1 MTRLLLLA
9 AALAAPSPARGAA
22 DPYSNAAG
30 KLAGALPAEAKVC
43 VLPFHYIGAAEGS
56 RGGAVIAERL
66 ASELVRDGRLTVLE
80 RSRVSDVVSAL
91 KLSGAALSGGES
103 AGKAGRLLG
112 ADFVV
117 TGMLFKKDG
126 GALEF
131 NARAIDPGTG
141 EVRASAKAAVKEDWL
156 ETMPEAPASAAGA
169 KAYALCKEGIY
180 ALDARRFSEAEEL
193 FTKAISEE
201 ANAACGMNIPGM
213 ALMARSMARQGKAG
227 PQDDPEYG
235 AGPPVDFTLRERE
248 RISRESA
255 DYTKKLSRYDALLKA
270 MPDNAAAYYE
280 RGKLYGRL
288 GRYREA
294 VKDLDAAVKLEP
306 GKAEYYYARG
316 LILGTRSLFDNALK
330 DFNEAVRLSPRFAA
344 AYNAR
349 GTAYVA
355 TEQCGKALAEF
366 ARAAEYDPADPLPRA
381 NSADCLCR
389 LKRYAEALKQADSA
403 LALDDG
409 FAEAHYW
416 RGSALTGLQR
426 YDEAI
431 EALDRAVELAPAYR
445 PAKEKRREAL
455 DRKSGKY
462 EGYTRDSKKAMELFN
477 ARETD

>member
-1 MTRLLLLA
+1 MTPRALLALLLGLPGLA
-9 AALAAPSPARGAA
+9 AAG
-22 DPYSNAAG
+22 DPYKAAAG
-30 KLAGALPAEAKVC
+30 ELAGELPAGATVC
-43 VLPFHYIGAAEGS
+43 VLPFNYIGMEGA
-56 RGGAVIAERL
+56 RGGVVVAERL
-66 ASELVRDGRLTVLE
+66 NTELVREGRLAVVE
-80 RSRVSDVVSAL
+80 RARVSKALDAMQLPGSGLASA
-91 KLSGAALSGGES
+91 EV

-112 ADFVV
+112 AGFVISG
-117 TGMLFKKDG
+117 TLARLAG
-126 GALEF
+126 GGLEF

-156 ETMPEAPASAAGA
+156 ETMPAAPASTAGA

-180 ALDARRFSEAEEL
+180 ALDARRFAEAEEL
-193 FTKAISEE
+193 FTKAIAEQ
-201 ANAACGMNIPGM
+201 ADAACGMNIPGM

-227 PQDDPEYG
+227 PQDDPESSG
-235 AGPPVDFTLRERE
+235 GPPVDFTLQERE

-255 DYTKKLSRYDALLKA
+255 EDTKKLSRYNALLKA

-330 DFNEAVRLSPRFAA
+330 DFDEAVRLSPRFAA

-416 RGSALTGLQR
+416 RGSALTGLKR
-426 YDEAI
+426 YDEAV
-431 EALDRAVELAPAYR
+431 EALDRAVELAPSYR
-445 PAKEKRREAL
+445 PAKEKRQEAL

>member
-1 MTRLLLLA
+1 MTPRALLALLLA
-9 AALAAPSPARGAA
+9 LPGLAAAG
-22 DPYSNAAG
+22 DPYKAAAG
-30 KLAGALPAEAKVC
+30 ELAGELPAGATVC
-43 VLPFHYIGAAEGS
+43 VLPFNYIGMEGA
-56 RGGAVIAERL
+56 RGGLVAAERL
-66 ASELVRDGRLTVLE
+66 NIELVRDGRLVVVE
-80 RSRVSDVVSAL
+80 RARVSKAL
-91 KLSGAALSGGES
+91 DTMKLPAAGLATAEG

-112 ADFVV
+112 AGFVISG
-117 TGMLFKKDG
+117 TLARLAG

-141 EVRASAKAAVKEDWL
+141 EVRASARAAVKEDWL
-156 ETMPEAPASAAGA
+156 ETMSEAPAGAAGA

-180 ALDARRFSEAEEL
+180 AFDARRFAEAEEL
-193 FTKAISEE
+193 FTKAIAEE
-201 ANAACGMNIPGM
+201 ADAACGMNIPGM
-213 ALMARSMARQGKAG
+213 ALMARSMARQGRAG
-227 PQDDPEYG
+227 PQDDPEYA

-248 RISRESA
+248 RISQGASE
-255 DYTKKLSRYDALLKA
+255 DTKKISRYNALLKA

-288 GRYREA
+288 GRYRQA

-316 LILGTRSLFDNALK
+316 LVLGTRSLFDNALK
-330 DFNEAVRLSPRFAA
+330 DFDEAVRLSPRFAA

-389 LKRYAEALKQADSA
+389 LKRYVEALKQADSA

-416 RGSALTGLQR
+416 RGSALTGLKR
-426 YDEAI
+426 YDEAV
-431 EALDRAVELAPAYR
+431 EALDRALELAPGYT
-445 PAKEKRREAL
+445 PASEKRREAL

-462 EGYTRDSKKAMELFN
+462 EGYSSDTGKAMELFN
-477 ARETD
+477 ARKTD